1 MELRFRLGETEVSFN
16 FWFFAIVALVLFLN
30 QGALTLYLALPVIVH
45 ESGHLLAMA
54 CCGLRPG
61 AVRFTAISVN
71 IRRRDSRVYSYSQEV
86 AVILGGVAANLLF
99 ALGLYLFFFQS
110 LRAMFLI
117 AANLAVAAFNILP
130 IGNLDGGTLCR
141 LLCDRF
147 FSPRLALNISRGVS
161 FFVLTP
167 LFALSILLM
176 LRGGGNFTLL
186 LTCIYLT
193 ATVIFRG

>member
-1 MELRFRLGETEVSFN
+1 MDLRFRLGEINFTIN
-16 FWFFAIVALVLFLN
+16 FWFFTMVALVLFLN
-30 QGALTLYLALPVIVH
+30 KGILTLYLALPVIIH

-54 CCGLRPG
+54 CCGIKLD

-71 IRRRDSRVYSYSQEV
+71 IRRRDSRVQSYPKEV
-86 AVILGGVAANLLF
+86 AVLLGGVAANLLF
-99 ALGLYLFFFQS
+99 ALGVYLFSFQS

-117 AANLAVAAFNILP
+117 AVNLAVAIFNILP
-130 IGNLDGGTLCR
+130 IGDLDGGMLCR
-141 LLCDRF
+141 LLCDHF
-147 FSPRLALNISRGVS
+147 FSPRLALHISRGVS

-176 LRGGGNFTLL
+176 IRGGGNFTLL
-186 LTCIYLT
+186 LTCIYLA